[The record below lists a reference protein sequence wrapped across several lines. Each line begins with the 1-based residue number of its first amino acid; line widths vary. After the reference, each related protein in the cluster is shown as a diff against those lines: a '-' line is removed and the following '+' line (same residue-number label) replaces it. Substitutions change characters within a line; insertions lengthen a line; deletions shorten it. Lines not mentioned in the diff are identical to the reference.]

1 MRIERT
7 ITIDRPTDA
16 VFAVLADYSRDTV
29 WRAGVTEMTASPPGP
44 AQVGTRTHEVLRF
57 LGSTYVT
64 DAAVTAYEPGSELAF
79 RGTGSA
85 GEVAGIRAV
94 EPAGPRTRVRW
105 RIDVRMPALRRLGA
119 PLMAPIMAR
128 RLDADLRRLRALLET
143 APKAA

>member
-94 EPAGPRTRVRW
+94 EPARHDRRHQRGAQPAQRGHADVDPPAHAGPR
-105 RIDVRMPALRRLGA
+105 AG
-119 PLMAPIMAR
+119 
-128 RLDADLRRLRALLET
+128 RLDGADACDLAR
-143 APKAA
+143 